1 MLTKR
6 IIPCLDVK
14 NGNVVKGI
22 HFLGLKEVGD
32 PVALAKKYYLD
43 GADELVF
50 LDISATVEKRKTM
63 VDIVNK
69 VAKEIYIPFTVGG
82 GISTIED
89 VRAMLMAGAD
99 KVSLNS
105 AAIRNPDLIKEASK
119 RFGNQCIV
127 LAVDA
132 KRRKDGSGWNVYI
145 EGGRKDTGIDCIEW
159 ILKGVSLGAGEILLT
174 SMDADGTKDGFDL
187 ALYEAVSKVVQVPV
201 IASGGCG
208 KMDDFVDALKVS
220 DAALAAS
227 IFHYEESN
235 VQNVKKYL
243 KEKVIKIVCKTV
255 CSHVSI
261 AFIIGKCSEI
271 IRKTKR
277 PPYFFCEKISP
288 CGAGTACATA
298 CGGRT
303 PAGRRS
309 RAAACRRHPIRAF
322 RRSGRGCRGMPRR
335 GRTTAGG

>member
-14 NGNVVKGI
+14 DGNVVKGI

-32 PVALAKKYYLD
+32 PVALSKKYYLD

-63 VDIVNK
+63 VEVVKK
-69 VAKEIYIPFTVGG
+69 VAKEIFIPFTVGG
-82 GISTIED
+82 GIQTVED

-105 AAIRNPDLIKEASK
+105 AAIRNPSLIKEASE
-119 RFGNQCIV
+119 RFGNQCVV

-132 KRRKDGSGWNVYI
+132 KRRKKNAGWNVYI
-145 EGGRKDTGIDCIEW
+145 EGGRKDTGIDCMEW
-159 ILKGVSLGAGEILLT
+159 IQKGVSLGAGEILLT
-174 SMDADGTKDGFDL
+174 SMDADGTKDGFDIE
-187 ALYEAVSKVVQVPV
+187 LYKAVSKIVNVPV

-208 KMDDFVDALKVS
+208 KMEDFVDALQVS

-227 IFHYEESN
+227 IFHYDETS

-243 KEKVIKIVCKTV
+243 KEKGVAV
-255 CSHVSI
+255 
-261 AFIIGKCSEI
+261 
-271 IRKTKR
+271 RL
-277 PPYFFCEKISP
+277 
-288 CGAGTACATA
+288 
-298 CGGRT
+298 
-303 PAGRRS
+303 
-309 RAAACRRHPIRAF
+309 
-322 RRSGRGCRGMPRR
+322 
-335 GRTTAGG
+335 

>member
-14 NGNVVKGI
+14 DGNVVKGI

-63 VDIVNK
+63 VEVVKK
-69 VAKEIYIPFTVGG
+69 VAKEIFIPFTVGG
-82 GISTIED
+82 GIQTVED

-105 AAIRNPDLIKEASK
+105 AAIRNPSLIKEASE
-119 RFGNQCIV
+119 RFGNQCVV

-132 KRRKDGSGWNVYI
+132 KRRKDNAGWNVYI
-145 EGGRKDTGIDCIEW
+145 EGGRKDTGIDCMEW
-159 ILKGVSLGAGEILLT
+159 IQKGVSLGAGEILLT
-174 SMDADGTKDGFDL
+174 SMDADGTKDGFDIE
-187 ALYEAVSKVVQVPV
+187 LYKAVSKIVNVPV

-208 KMDDFVDALKVS
+208 KMEDFVDALQVS

-227 IFHYEESN
+227 IFHYDETS

-243 KEKVIKIVCKTV
+243 KEEGVAV
-255 CSHVSI
+255 
-261 AFIIGKCSEI
+261 
-271 IRKTKR
+271 RL
-277 PPYFFCEKISP
+277 
-288 CGAGTACATA
+288 
-298 CGGRT
+298 
-303 PAGRRS
+303 
-309 RAAACRRHPIRAF
+309 
-322 RRSGRGCRGMPRR
+322 
-335 GRTTAGG
+335 

>member
-14 NGNVVKGI
+14 DGNVVKGI

-63 VDIVNK
+63 VEVVKK
-69 VAKEIYIPFTVGG
+69 VAKEIFIPFTVGG
-82 GISTIED
+82 GIQTVED

-105 AAIRNPDLIKEASK
+105 AAIRNPSLIKEASE
-119 RFGNQCIV
+119 RFGNQCVV

-132 KRRKDGSGWNVYI
+132 KRRKDNAGWNVYI
-145 EGGRKDTGIDCIEW
+145 EGGRKDTGIDCMKW
-159 ILKGVSLGAGEILLT
+159 IQKGVSLGAGEILLT
-174 SMDADGTKDGFDL
+174 SMDADGTKDGFDIE
-187 ALYEAVSKVVQVPV
+187 LYKAVSKIVNVPV

-208 KMDDFVDALKVS
+208 KMEDFVDALQVS

-227 IFHYEESN
+227 IFHYDETS

-243 KEKVIKIVCKTV
+243 KEKGVAV
-255 CSHVSI
+255 
-261 AFIIGKCSEI
+261 
-271 IRKTKR
+271 RL
-277 PPYFFCEKISP
+277 
-288 CGAGTACATA
+288 
-298 CGGRT
+298 
-303 PAGRRS
+303 
-309 RAAACRRHPIRAF
+309 
-322 RRSGRGCRGMPRR
+322 
-335 GRTTAGG
+335 

>member
-14 NGNVVKGI
+14 DGQVVKGI
-22 HFLGLKEVGD
+22 HFVGLKEVGD
-32 PVALAKKYYLD
+32 PVALAKKYYPD

-63 VDIVNK
+63 VDVVRR
-69 VAKEIYIPFTVGG
+69 VAKEIFIPFTVGG

-105 AAIRNPDLIKEASK
+105 AAIRNPSLIEEASK

-132 KRRKDGSGWNVYI
+132 KKRADNTGWNVYV
-145 EGGRKDTGIDCIEW
+145 EGGRKDTGIDCMEW

-174 SMDADGTKDGFDL
+174 SMDADGTKEGFDL
-187 ALYEAVSKVVQVPV
+187 ELYKAVSKIVNVPV

-208 KMDDFVDALKVS
+208 KLEDFKSALEVS

-227 IFHYEESN
+227 IFHYEESS

-243 KEKVIKIVCKTV
+243 KEEGVAV
-255 CSHVSI
+255 
-261 AFIIGKCSEI
+261 
-271 IRKTKR
+271 RL
-277 PPYFFCEKISP
+277 
-288 CGAGTACATA
+288 
-298 CGGRT
+298 
-303 PAGRRS
+303 
-309 RAAACRRHPIRAF
+309 
-322 RRSGRGCRGMPRR
+322 
-335 GRTTAGG
+335 

>member
-14 NGNVVKGI
+14 DGNVVKGI

-43 GADELVF
+43 GADELAF

-63 VDIVNK
+63 VEVVKK
-69 VAKEIYIPFTVGG
+69 VAKEIFIPFTVGG
-82 GISTIED
+82 GIQTVED

-105 AAIRNPDLIKEASK
+105 AAIRNPSLIKEASE
-119 RFGNQCIV
+119 RFGNQCVV

-132 KRRKDGSGWNVYI
+132 KRRKDNAGWNVYI
-145 EGGRKDTGIDCIEW
+145 EGGRKDTGIDCMEW
-159 ILKGVSLGAGEILLT
+159 IQKGVSLGAGEILLT
-174 SMDADGTKDGFDL
+174 SMDADGTKDGFDIE
-187 ALYEAVSKVVQVPV
+187 LYKAVSKIVNVPV

-208 KMDDFVDALKVS
+208 KMEDFVDTLQVS

-227 IFHYEESN
+227 IFHYDETS

-243 KEKVIKIVCKTV
+243 KEKGVAV
-255 CSHVSI
+255 
-261 AFIIGKCSEI
+261 
-271 IRKTKR
+271 RL
-277 PPYFFCEKISP
+277 
-288 CGAGTACATA
+288 
-298 CGGRT
+298 
-303 PAGRRS
+303 
-309 RAAACRRHPIRAF
+309 
-322 RRSGRGCRGMPRR
+322 
-335 GRTTAGG
+335 

>member
-14 NGNVVKGI
+14 DGQVVKGI
-22 HFLGLKEVGD
+22 HFVGLKEVGD
-32 PVALAKKYYLD
+32 PVALAKKYYSD

-63 VDIVNK
+63 VDVVRR
-69 VAKEIYIPFTVGG
+69 VAKEIFIPFTVGG

-89 VRAMLMAGAD
+89 VRVMLMAGAD

-105 AAIRNPDLIKEASK
+105 AAIRNPSLIEEASK

-132 KRRKDGSGWNVYI
+132 KKRADNTGWNVYV
-145 EGGRKDTGIDCIEW
+145 EGGRKDTGIDCMEW

-174 SMDADGTKDGFDL
+174 SMDADGTKEGFDL
-187 ALYEAVSKVVQVPV
+187 ELYKAVSKIVNVPV

-208 KMDDFVDALKVS
+208 KLEDFKLVLEVS

-227 IFHYEESN
+227 IFHYEESSI
-235 VQNVKKYL
+235 QNVKKYL
-243 KEKVIKIVCKTV
+243 KEEGVAV
-255 CSHVSI
+255 
-261 AFIIGKCSEI
+261 
-271 IRKTKR
+271 RL
-277 PPYFFCEKISP
+277 
-288 CGAGTACATA
+288 
-298 CGGRT
+298 
-303 PAGRRS
+303 
-309 RAAACRRHPIRAF
+309 
-322 RRSGRGCRGMPRR
+322 
-335 GRTTAGG
+335 

>member
-14 NGNVVKGI
+14 DGQVVKGI
-22 HFLGLKEVGD
+22 HFVGLKEVGD
-32 PVALAKKYYLD
+32 PVALAKKYYSD

-63 VDIVNK
+63 VDVVRR
-69 VAKEIYIPFTVGG
+69 VAKEIFIPFTVGG

-89 VRAMLMAGAD
+89 VHAMLMAGAD

-105 AAIRNPDLIKEASK
+105 AAIRNPSLIEEASK

-132 KRRKDGSGWNVYI
+132 KKRADNTGWNVYV
-145 EGGRKDTGIDCIEW
+145 EGGRKDTGIDCMEW

-174 SMDADGTKDGFDL
+174 SMDADGTKEGFDL
-187 ALYEAVSKVVQVPV
+187 ELYKAISKIVNVPV

-208 KMDDFVDALKVS
+208 KLEDFKSALEVS

-227 IFHYEESN
+227 IFHYEESS

-243 KEKVIKIVCKTV
+243 KEEGVAV
-255 CSHVSI
+255 
-261 AFIIGKCSEI
+261 
-271 IRKTKR
+271 RL
-277 PPYFFCEKISP
+277 
-288 CGAGTACATA
+288 
-298 CGGRT
+298 
-303 PAGRRS
+303 
-309 RAAACRRHPIRAF
+309 
-322 RRSGRGCRGMPRR
+322 
-335 GRTTAGG
+335 

>member
-14 NGNVVKGI
+14 DGQVVKGI

-32 PVALAKKYYLD
+32 PVSLAKKYYED

-50 LDISATVEKRKTM
+50 LDISATIEKRKTM
-63 VDIVNK
+63 VDVVRC
-69 VAKEIYIPFTVGG
+69 VAKEIFIPFTVGG

-105 AAIRNPDLIKEASK
+105 AAIRNPSLIEEASK

-132 KRRKDGSGWNVYI
+132 KKRGDNTGWNVYV
-145 EGGRKDTGIDCIEW
+145 EGGRKDTGIDCMDW

-187 ALYEAVSKVVQVPV
+187 DLYRAVSKIVNVPV

-208 KMDDFVDALKVS
+208 KLEDFKSALEVS

-243 KEKVIKIVCKTV
+243 KEKGVAVRI
-255 CSHVSI
+255 
-261 AFIIGKCSEI
+261 
-271 IRKTKR
+271 
-277 PPYFFCEKISP
+277 
-288 CGAGTACATA
+288 
-298 CGGRT
+298 
-303 PAGRRS
+303 
-309 RAAACRRHPIRAF
+309 
-322 RRSGRGCRGMPRR
+322 
-335 GRTTAGG
+335 

>member
-14 NGNVVKGI
+14 DGQVVKGI
-22 HFLGLKEVGD
+22 HFVGLKEVGD
-32 PVALAKKYYLD
+32 PVALAKKYYSD

-63 VDIVNK
+63 VDVVRR
-69 VAKEIYIPFTVGG
+69 VAKEIFIPFTVGG

-89 VRAMLMAGAD
+89 VHAMLMAGAD

-105 AAIRNPDLIKEASK
+105 AAIRNPSLIEEASK

-132 KRRKDGSGWNVYI
+132 KKRADNTGWNVYV
-145 EGGRKDTGIDCIEW
+145 EGGRKDTGIDCMEW

-174 SMDADGTKDGFDL
+174 SMDADGTKEGFDL
-187 ALYEAVSKVVQVPV
+187 ELYKAVSKIVNVPV

-208 KMDDFVDALKVS
+208 KLEDFKLVLEVS

-227 IFHYEESN
+227 IFHYEESSI
-235 VQNVKKYL
+235 QNVKKYL
-243 KEKVIKIVCKTV
+243 KEEGVAV
-255 CSHVSI
+255 
-261 AFIIGKCSEI
+261 
-271 IRKTKR
+271 RL
-277 PPYFFCEKISP
+277 
-288 CGAGTACATA
+288 
-298 CGGRT
+298 
-303 PAGRRS
+303 
-309 RAAACRRHPIRAF
+309 
-322 RRSGRGCRGMPRR
+322 
-335 GRTTAGG
+335 

>member
-14 NGNVVKGI
+14 DGQVVKGI
-22 HFLGLKEVGD
+22 HFVGLKEVGD
-32 PVALAKKYYLD
+32 PVALAKKYYVD

-63 VDIVNK
+63 VDVVRR
-69 VAKEIYIPFTVGG
+69 VAKEIFIPFTVGG

-89 VRAMLMAGAD
+89 VHVMLMAGAD

-105 AAIRNPDLIKEASK
+105 AAIRNPSLIEEASK

-132 KRRKDGSGWNVYI
+132 KKRADNTGWNVYV
-145 EGGRKDTGIDCIEW
+145 EGGRKDTGIDCMEW

-187 ALYEAVSKVVQVPV
+187 ELYKAVSKIVIVPV

-208 KMDDFVDALKVS
+208 KLEDFKSALEVS

-227 IFHYEESN
+227 IFHYEESS

-243 KEKVIKIVCKTV
+243 KEEGVAV
-255 CSHVSI
+255 
-261 AFIIGKCSEI
+261 
-271 IRKTKR
+271 RL
-277 PPYFFCEKISP
+277 
-288 CGAGTACATA
+288 
-298 CGGRT
+298 
-303 PAGRRS
+303 
-309 RAAACRRHPIRAF
+309 
-322 RRSGRGCRGMPRR
+322 
-335 GRTTAGG
+335 

>member
-14 NGNVVKGI
+14 DGQVVKGI
-22 HFLGLKEVGD
+22 HFVGLKEVGD
-32 PVALAKKYYLD
+32 PVSLAKKYYED

-50 LDISATVEKRKTM
+50 LDISATIEKRKTM
-63 VDIVNK
+63 VDVVRR
-69 VAKEIYIPFTVGG
+69 VAKEIFIPFTVGG

-89 VRAMLMAGAD
+89 VRVMLMAGAY

-105 AAIRNPDLIKEASK
+105 AAIRNPSLIEEASK

-132 KRRKDGSGWNVYI
+132 KKRADNTGWNVYV
-145 EGGRKDTGIDCIEW
+145 EGGRKDTGIDCMEW

-174 SMDADGTKDGFDL
+174 SMDADGTKEGFDL
-187 ALYEAVSKVVQVPV
+187 ELYKAVSKIVNVPV

-208 KMDDFVDALKVS
+208 KLEDFKSALEVS

-227 IFHYEESN
+227 IFHYEESS

-243 KEKVIKIVCKTV
+243 KEEGVAV
-255 CSHVSI
+255 
-261 AFIIGKCSEI
+261 
-271 IRKTKR
+271 RL
-277 PPYFFCEKISP
+277 
-288 CGAGTACATA
+288 
-298 CGGRT
+298 
-303 PAGRRS
+303 
-309 RAAACRRHPIRAF
+309 
-322 RRSGRGCRGMPRR
+322 
-335 GRTTAGG
+335 

>member
-14 NGNVVKGI
+14 DGNVVKGI

-63 VDIVNK
+63 VDIVKK

-145 EGGRKDTGIDCIEW
+145 EGGRKDTH
-159 ILKGVSLGAGEILLT
+159 SILL
-174 SMDADGTKDGFDL
+174 L
-187 ALYEAVSKVVQVPV
+187 AIVSKNITSLCEQSVALQRLVDISMIQLVEHGINQIVILLLCVKQIRVILLYSRKNNIIENLRINVTIVNVLNVV
-201 IASGGCG
+201 
-208 KMDDFVDALKVS
+208 VS
-220 DAALAAS
+220 KL
-227 IFHYEESN
+227 N
-235 VQNVKKYL
+235 
-243 KEKVIKIVCKTV
+243 IVC
-255 CSHVSI
+255 CHNS
-261 AFIIGKCSEI
+261 A
-271 IRKTKR
+271 
-277 PPYFFCEKISP
+277 
-288 CGAGTACATA
+288 
-298 CGGRT
+298 
-303 PAGRRS
+303 
-309 RAAACRRHPIRAF
+309 
-322 RRSGRGCRGMPRR
+322 
-335 GRTTAGG
+335 

>member
-14 NGNVVKGI
+14 DGQVVKGI
-22 HFLGLKEVGD
+22 HFVGLKEVGD
-32 PVALAKKYYLD
+32 PVALAKKYYSD

-63 VDIVNK
+63 VDVVRR
-69 VAKEIYIPFTVGG
+69 VAKEIFIPFTVGG

-105 AAIRNPDLIKEASK
+105 AAIRNPSLIEEASK

-132 KRRKDGSGWNVYI
+132 KKRADNTGWNVYV
-145 EGGRKDTGIDCIEW
+145 EGGRKDTGIDCMEW

-174 SMDADGTKDGFDL
+174 NMDADGTKEGFDL
-187 ALYEAVSKVVQVPV
+187 ELYKAVSKIVNVPV

-208 KMDDFVDALKVS
+208 KLEDFKSALEVS

-227 IFHYEESN
+227 IFHYEESSI
-235 VQNVKKYL
+235 QNVKKYL
-243 KEKVIKIVCKTV
+243 KEEGVAV
-255 CSHVSI
+255 
-261 AFIIGKCSEI
+261 
-271 IRKTKR
+271 RL
-277 PPYFFCEKISP
+277 
-288 CGAGTACATA
+288 
-298 CGGRT
+298 
-303 PAGRRS
+303 
-309 RAAACRRHPIRAF
+309 
-322 RRSGRGCRGMPRR
+322 
-335 GRTTAGG
+335 

>member
-14 NGNVVKGI
+14 DGQVVKGI
-22 HFLGLKEVGD
+22 HFVGLKEVGD
-32 PVALAKKYYLD
+32 PVSLAKKYYED

-50 LDISATVEKRKTM
+50 LDISATIEKRKTM
-63 VDIVNK
+63 VDVVRR
-69 VAKEIYIPFTVGG
+69 VAKEIFIPFTVGG

-105 AAIRNPDLIKEASK
+105 AAIRNPSLIEEASK

-132 KRRKDGSGWNVYI
+132 KKRGDNTGWNVYV
-145 EGGRKDTGIDCIEW
+145 EGGRKDTGIDCMEW

-174 SMDADGTKDGFDL
+174 SMDADGTKAGFDL
-187 ALYEAVSKVVQVPV
+187 DLYRAVSKIVNVPV

-208 KMDDFVDALKVS
+208 KLEDFKSALEVS

-227 IFHYEESN
+227 IFDYEESS
-235 VQNVKKYL
+235 VLNVKKYL
-243 KEKVIKIVCKTV
+243 KEEGVAV
-255 CSHVSI
+255 
-261 AFIIGKCSEI
+261 
-271 IRKTKR
+271 RL
-277 PPYFFCEKISP
+277 
-288 CGAGTACATA
+288 
-298 CGGRT
+298 
-303 PAGRRS
+303 
-309 RAAACRRHPIRAF
+309 
-322 RRSGRGCRGMPRR
+322 
-335 GRTTAGG
+335 

>member
-14 NGNVVKGI
+14 DGQVVKGI

-32 PVALAKKYYLD
+32 PVSLAKKYYED

-50 LDISATVEKRKTM
+50 LDISATIEKRKTM
-63 VDIVNK
+63 VDVVRC
-69 VAKEIYIPFTVGG
+69 VAKEIFIPFTVGG

-105 AAIRNPDLIKEASK
+105 AAIRNPSLIEEASK

-132 KRRKDGSGWNVYI
+132 KKRADNTGWNVYV
-145 EGGRKDTGIDCIEW
+145 EGGRKDTGIDCMEW

-187 ALYEAVSKVVQVPV
+187 DLYRAVSKIVNVPV

-208 KMDDFVDALKVS
+208 KLEDFKSALEVS

-227 IFHYEESN
+227 IFHYEEYS
-235 VQNVKKYL
+235 VLNVKKYL
-243 KEKVIKIVCKTV
+243 KEEGVAV
-255 CSHVSI
+255 
-261 AFIIGKCSEI
+261 
-271 IRKTKR
+271 RL
-277 PPYFFCEKISP
+277 
-288 CGAGTACATA
+288 
-298 CGGRT
+298 
-303 PAGRRS
+303 
-309 RAAACRRHPIRAF
+309 
-322 RRSGRGCRGMPRR
+322 
-335 GRTTAGG
+335 

>member
-14 NGNVVKGI
+14 DGQVVKGI
-22 HFLGLKEVGD
+22 HFVGLKEVGD
-32 PVALAKKYYLD
+32 PVALAKKYYTD

-63 VDIVNK
+63 VDVVK
-69 VAKEIYIPFTVGG
+69 RVAKEIFIPFTVGG

-105 AAIRNPDLIKEASK
+105 AAIRNPSLIEEASK

-132 KRRKDGSGWNVYI
+132 KKRADNTGWNVYV
-145 EGGRKDTGIDCIEW
+145 EGGRKDTGIDCMEW

-174 SMDADGTKDGFDL
+174 SMDADGTKEGFDL
-187 ALYEAVSKVVQVPV
+187 ELYKAVSKIVNVPV

-208 KMDDFVDALKVS
+208 KLEDFKSALEVS

-227 IFHYEESN
+227 IFHYEESS

-243 KEKVIKIVCKTV
+243 KEEGVAV
-255 CSHVSI
+255 
-261 AFIIGKCSEI
+261 
-271 IRKTKR
+271 RL
-277 PPYFFCEKISP
+277 
-288 CGAGTACATA
+288 
-298 CGGRT
+298 
-303 PAGRRS
+303 
-309 RAAACRRHPIRAF
+309 
-322 RRSGRGCRGMPRR
+322 
-335 GRTTAGG
+335 

>member
-14 NGNVVKGI
+14 DGNVVKGI

-63 VDIVNK
+63 VEVVKK
-69 VAKEIYIPFTVGG
+69 VAKEIFIPFTVGG
-82 GISTIED
+82 GIQTVED

-105 AAIRNPDLIKEASK
+105 AAIRNPSLIKEASE
-119 RFGNQCIV
+119 RFGNQCVV

-132 KRRKDGSGWNVYI
+132 KRRKKNAGWNVYI
-145 EGGRKDTGIDCIEW
+145 EGGRKDTGIDCMEW
-159 ILKGVSLGAGEILLT
+159 IQKGVSLGAGEILLT
-174 SMDADGTKDGFDL
+174 SMDADGTKDGFDIE
-187 ALYEAVSKVVQVPV
+187 LYKAVSKIVNVPV

-208 KMDDFVDALKVS
+208 KMEDFVDALQVS

-227 IFHYEESN
+227 IFHYDETS

-243 KEKVIKIVCKTV
+243 KEKGVAV
-255 CSHVSI
+255 
-261 AFIIGKCSEI
+261 
-271 IRKTKR
+271 RL
-277 PPYFFCEKISP
+277 
-288 CGAGTACATA
+288 
-298 CGGRT
+298 
-303 PAGRRS
+303 
-309 RAAACRRHPIRAF
+309 
-322 RRSGRGCRGMPRR
+322 
-335 GRTTAGG
+335 

>member
-14 NGNVVKGI
+14 DGQVVKGI
-22 HFLGLKEVGD
+22 HFVGLKEVGD
-32 PVALAKKYYLD
+32 PVALAKKYYTD

-63 VDIVNK
+63 VDVVRR
-69 VAKEIYIPFTVGG
+69 VAKEIFIPFTVGG

-105 AAIRNPDLIKEASK
+105 AAIRNPSLIEEASK

-132 KRRKDGSGWNVYI
+132 KKRADNTGWNVYV
-145 EGGRKDTGIDCIEW
+145 EGGRKDTGIDCMEW

-174 SMDADGTKDGFDL
+174 SMDADGTKEGFDL
-187 ALYEAVSKVVQVPV
+187 ELYKAVSKIVNVPV

-208 KMDDFVDALKVS
+208 KLEDFKSALEVS

-227 IFHYEESN
+227 IFHYEESS

-243 KEKVIKIVCKTV
+243 KEEGVAV
-255 CSHVSI
+255 
-261 AFIIGKCSEI
+261 
-271 IRKTKR
+271 RL
-277 PPYFFCEKISP
+277 
-288 CGAGTACATA
+288 
-298 CGGRT
+298 
-303 PAGRRS
+303 
-309 RAAACRRHPIRAF
+309 
-322 RRSGRGCRGMPRR
+322 
-335 GRTTAGG
+335 

>member
-14 NGNVVKGI
+14 DGQVVKGI
-22 HFLGLKEVGD
+22 HFVGLKEVGD
-32 PVALAKKYYLD
+32 PVALAKKYYSD

-63 VDIVNK
+63 VDVVRR
-69 VAKEIYIPFTVGG
+69 VAKEIFIPFTVGG

-89 VRAMLMAGAD
+89 VHAMLMAGAD

-105 AAIRNPDLIKEASK
+105 AAIRNPSLIEEASK

-127 LAVDA
+127 LAMDA
-132 KRRKDGSGWNVYI
+132 KKRADNTGWNVYV
-145 EGGRKDTGIDCIEW
+145 EGGRKDTGIDCMEW

-174 SMDADGTKDGFDL
+174 SMDADGTKEGFDL
-187 ALYEAVSKVVQVPV
+187 ELYKAVSKIVNVPV

-208 KMDDFVDALKVS
+208 KLEDFKSALEVS

-227 IFHYEESN
+227 IFHYEESS

-243 KEKVIKIVCKTV
+243 KEEGVAV
-255 CSHVSI
+255 
-261 AFIIGKCSEI
+261 
-271 IRKTKR
+271 RL
-277 PPYFFCEKISP
+277 
-288 CGAGTACATA
+288 
-298 CGGRT
+298 
-303 PAGRRS
+303 
-309 RAAACRRHPIRAF
+309 
-322 RRSGRGCRGMPRR
+322 
-335 GRTTAGG
+335 

>member
-14 NGNVVKGI
+14 DGQVVKGI
-22 HFLGLKEVGD
+22 HFVGLKEVGD
-32 PVALAKKYYLD
+32 PVALAKKYYSD

-63 VDIVNK
+63 VDVVRR
-69 VAKEIYIPFTVGG
+69 VAKEIFIPFTVGG

-89 VRAMLMAGAD
+89 VHAMLMAGAD

-105 AAIRNPDLIKEASK
+105 AAIRNPSLIEEASK

-132 KRRKDGSGWNVYI
+132 KKRADTTGWNVYV
-145 EGGRKDTGIDCIEW
+145 EGGRKDTGIDCMEW

-174 SMDADGTKDGFDL
+174 SMDADGTKEGFDL
-187 ALYEAVSKVVQVPV
+187 ELYKAVSKIVNVPV

-208 KMDDFVDALKVS
+208 KLEDFKLVLEVS

-227 IFHYEESN
+227 IFHYEESSI
-235 VQNVKKYL
+235 QNVKKYL
-243 KEKVIKIVCKTV
+243 KEEGVAV
-255 CSHVSI
+255 
-261 AFIIGKCSEI
+261 
-271 IRKTKR
+271 RL
-277 PPYFFCEKISP
+277 
-288 CGAGTACATA
+288 
-298 CGGRT
+298 
-303 PAGRRS
+303 
-309 RAAACRRHPIRAF
+309 
-322 RRSGRGCRGMPRR
+322 
-335 GRTTAGG
+335 

>member
-14 NGNVVKGI
+14 DGQVVKGI
-22 HFLGLKEVGD
+22 HFVGLKEVGD
-32 PVALAKKYYLD
+32 PVALAKKYYSD
-43 GADELVF
+43 SADELVF

-63 VDIVNK
+63 VDVVRR
-69 VAKEIYIPFTVGG
+69 VAKEIFIPFTVGG

-89 VRAMLMAGAD
+89 VRVMLMAGAD

-105 AAIRNPDLIKEASK
+105 AAIRNPSLIEEASK

-132 KRRKDGSGWNVYI
+132 KKRADNTGWNVYV
-145 EGGRKDTGIDCIEW
+145 EGGRKDTGIDCMEW

-174 SMDADGTKDGFDL
+174 SMDADGTKEGFDL
-187 ALYEAVSKVVQVPV
+187 ELYKAVSKIVNVPV

-208 KMDDFVDALKVS
+208 KLEDFKSALEVS

-227 IFHYEESN
+227 IFHYEESS

-243 KEKVIKIVCKTV
+243 KEEGVAV
-255 CSHVSI
+255 
-261 AFIIGKCSEI
+261 
-271 IRKTKR
+271 RL
-277 PPYFFCEKISP
+277 
-288 CGAGTACATA
+288 
-298 CGGRT
+298 
-303 PAGRRS
+303 
-309 RAAACRRHPIRAF
+309 
-322 RRSGRGCRGMPRR
+322 
-335 GRTTAGG
+335 

>member
-14 NGNVVKGI
+14 DGQVVKGI
-22 HFLGLKEVGD
+22 HFVGLKEVGD
-32 PVALAKKYYLD
+32 PVALAKKYYSD

-63 VDIVNK
+63 VDVVRR
-69 VAKEIYIPFTVGG
+69 VAKEIFIPFTVGG

-105 AAIRNPDLIKEASK
+105 AAIRNPSLIEEASK

-132 KRRKDGSGWNVYI
+132 KKRADNTGWNVYV
-145 EGGRKDTGIDCIEW
+145 EGGRKDTGIDCMEW

-174 SMDADGTKDGFDL
+174 SMHADGTKEGFDL
-187 ALYEAVSKVVQVPV
+187 ELYKAVSKIVNVPV

-208 KMDDFVDALKVS
+208 KLEDFKLVLEVS

-227 IFHYEESN
+227 IFHYEESSI
-235 VQNVKKYL
+235 QNVKKYL
-243 KEKVIKIVCKTV
+243 KEEGVAV
-255 CSHVSI
+255 
-261 AFIIGKCSEI
+261 
-271 IRKTKR
+271 RL
-277 PPYFFCEKISP
+277 
-288 CGAGTACATA
+288 
-298 CGGRT
+298 
-303 PAGRRS
+303 
-309 RAAACRRHPIRAF
+309 
-322 RRSGRGCRGMPRR
+322 
-335 GRTTAGG
+335 

>member
-14 NGNVVKGI
+14 DGQVVKGI
-22 HFLGLKEVGD
+22 HFVGLKEVGD
-32 PVALAKKYYLD
+32 PVALAKKYYSD

-63 VDIVNK
+63 VDVVRR
-69 VAKEIYIPFTVGG
+69 VAKEIFIPFTVGG

-105 AAIRNPDLIKEASK
+105 AAIRNPSLIEEASK

-132 KRRKDGSGWNVYI
+132 KKRADNTGWNVYV
-145 EGGRKDTGIDCIEW
+145 EGGRKDTGIDCMEW

-174 SMDADGTKDGFDL
+174 SMDADGTKEGFDL
-187 ALYEAVSKVVQVPV
+187 ELYKAVSKIVNVPV

-208 KMDDFVDALKVS
+208 KLEDFKSALEVS

-227 IFHYEESN
+227 IFHYEESS
-235 VQNVKKYL
+235 VQDVKKYL
-243 KEKVIKIVCKTV
+243 KEEGVAV
-255 CSHVSI
+255 
-261 AFIIGKCSEI
+261 
-271 IRKTKR
+271 RL
-277 PPYFFCEKISP
+277 
-288 CGAGTACATA
+288 
-298 CGGRT
+298 
-303 PAGRRS
+303 
-309 RAAACRRHPIRAF
+309 
-322 RRSGRGCRGMPRR
+322 
-335 GRTTAGG
+335 

>member
-14 NGNVVKGI
+14 DGQVVKGI
-22 HFLGLKEVGD
+22 HFVGLKEVGD
-32 PVALAKKYYLD
+32 PVALAKKYYVD

-63 VDIVNK
+63 VDVVRR
-69 VAKEIYIPFTVGG
+69 VAKEIFIPFTVGG

-89 VRAMLMAGAD
+89 VHAMLMAGAD

-105 AAIRNPDLIKEASK
+105 AAIRNPSLIEEASK

-132 KRRKDGSGWNVYI
+132 KKRADNTGWNVYV
-145 EGGRKDTGIDCIEW
+145 EGGRKDTGIDCMEW

-187 ALYEAVSKVVQVPV
+187 ELYKAVSKIVNVPV

-208 KMDDFVDALKVS
+208 KLEDFKSVLEVS

-243 KEKVIKIVCKTV
+243 KEEGVAV
-255 CSHVSI
+255 
-261 AFIIGKCSEI
+261 
-271 IRKTKR
+271 RL
-277 PPYFFCEKISP
+277 
-288 CGAGTACATA
+288 
-298 CGGRT
+298 
-303 PAGRRS
+303 
-309 RAAACRRHPIRAF
+309 
-322 RRSGRGCRGMPRR
+322 
-335 GRTTAGG
+335 

>member
-14 NGNVVKGI
+14 DGNVVKGI

-43 GADELVF
+43 GADELFF

-63 VDIVNK
+63 VEVVKK
-69 VAKEIYIPFTVGG
+69 VAKEIFIPFTVGG
-82 GISTIED
+82 GIQTVED

-105 AAIRNPDLIKEASK
+105 AAIRNPSLIKEASE
-119 RFGNQCIV
+119 RFGNQCVV

-132 KRRKDGSGWNVYI
+132 KRRKDNAGWNVYI
-145 EGGRKDTGIDCIEW
+145 EGGRKDTGIDCMEW
-159 ILKGVSLGAGEILLT
+159 IQKGVSLGAGEILLT
-174 SMDADGTKDGFDL
+174 SMDADGTKDGFDIE
-187 ALYEAVSKVVQVPV
+187 LYKAVSKIVNVPV

-208 KMDDFVDALKVS
+208 KMEDFVDALQVS

-227 IFHYEESN
+227 IFHYDETS

-243 KEKVIKIVCKTV
+243 KEKGVAV
-255 CSHVSI
+255 
-261 AFIIGKCSEI
+261 
-271 IRKTKR
+271 RL
-277 PPYFFCEKISP
+277 
-288 CGAGTACATA
+288 
-298 CGGRT
+298 
-303 PAGRRS
+303 
-309 RAAACRRHPIRAF
+309 
-322 RRSGRGCRGMPRR
+322 
-335 GRTTAGG
+335 

>member
-14 NGNVVKGI
+14 DGQVVKGI
-22 HFLGLKEVGD
+22 HFVGLKEVGD
-32 PVALAKKYYLD
+32 PVALAKKYYSD

-63 VDIVNK
+63 VDVVRR
-69 VAKEIYIPFTVGG
+69 VAKEIFIPFTVGG

-89 VRAMLMAGAD
+89 VHAMLMAGAD

-105 AAIRNPDLIKEASK
+105 AAIRNPSLIEEASK

-132 KRRKDGSGWNVYI
+132 KKRADNTGWNVYV
-145 EGGRKDTGIDCIEW
+145 EGGRKDTGIDCMEW

-174 SMDADGTKDGFDL
+174 SMDADGTKEGFDL
-187 ALYEAVSKVVQVPV
+187 ELYKAVSKIVNIPV

-208 KMDDFVDALKVS
+208 KLEDFKSALEVS

-227 IFHYEESN
+227 IFHYEESS

-243 KEKVIKIVCKTV
+243 KEEGVAV
-255 CSHVSI
+255 
-261 AFIIGKCSEI
+261 
-271 IRKTKR
+271 RL
-277 PPYFFCEKISP
+277 
-288 CGAGTACATA
+288 
-298 CGGRT
+298 
-303 PAGRRS
+303 
-309 RAAACRRHPIRAF
+309 
-322 RRSGRGCRGMPRR
+322 
-335 GRTTAGG
+335 